1 MDNVKVSVIIPIYNP
16 GESIINSLNSVI
28 SQNLKEMEIICIND
42 GSTDNSQNFLEEYA
56 KRDSR
61 LKIIKQENLGAGLA
75 RNKGI
80 ETAKGEYILFLD
92 SDDWIEENTCELLYY
107 SAKKYDS
114 DLVLF
119 DSLIHNDESIV
130 ELEFLNEDFEEKTF
144 NYTQIK
150 NKIFD
155 SYLGVIW
162 NKFYKTKFLK
172 ENDIKFP
179 NHKIFNDVE
188 FHIKTML
195 LAEKITYSNN
205 IFYHYNN
212 TSHFSLQKE
221 HVGSEHSL
229 IFCDVIMGVKEFLNS
244 AQLMDN
250 LKNNFINYSI
260 SEFKIKLYHIEEN
273 YKSKYFLKIKEII
286 KSIEFNENDLDDENL
301 IFYKN
306 LINSNTYEEFVEN
319 N

>member
-80 ETAKGEYILFLD
+80 ETATGEYILFLD

-144 NYTQIK
+144 DYTQIK
-150 NKIFD
+150 DKIFD

-172 ENDIKFP
+172 ENYIKFP

-188 FHIKTML
+188 FHIKTMI
-195 LAEKITYSNN
+195 LAEKITYLHN

-221 HVGSEHSL
+221 HVGSKYSM
-229 IFCDVIMGVKEFLNS
+229 IFCDVIMGIKEFLNS
-244 AQLMDN
+244 TQLMDN